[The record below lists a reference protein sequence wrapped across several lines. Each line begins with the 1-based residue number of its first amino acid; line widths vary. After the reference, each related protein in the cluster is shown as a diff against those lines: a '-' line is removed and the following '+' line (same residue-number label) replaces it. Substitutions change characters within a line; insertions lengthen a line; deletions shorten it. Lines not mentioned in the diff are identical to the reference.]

1 MLWQRLLDIGSDPAD
16 DADLVLRKRT
26 AMGTLW
32 AVLVVGLVYLGVGLA
47 TDRPLVAVFAV
58 IQMTVQLL
66 TMAIFSRAHRLEPV
80 VWIAMVVAL
89 ATIFSG
95 FLTLGGLALSG
106 SNVAWGM
113 LVPLGAILLIGS
125 RAGWVTYLGLAAIL
139 VVGVLLDPL
148 VPKDQAL
155 PHAQIVLAT
164 AINFLGASAIAVGV
178 VRYIDGQRLAARR
191 ESDALLRNVLPEPIA
206 RRLKAGERVIADQ
219 FEEASVLFADIVDF
233 TPMAGAHSPRETLV
247 ALNELFTAF
256 DRLADRFGLEKIK
269 TIGDAYMVVAGVPEP
284 RADHA
289 TVVVDMALAMHRHVD
304 GLPAVLGRRLQIRTG
319 IASGPVAAGVIGERK
334 FSYDLWGD
342 TVNTAARME
351 SSGVPGCIQVTEET
365 CRLLGGRLPL
375 RAPRRRGGQG
385 QGHHVDLAAEASRS
399 RLASAERCCVAPG
412 PGFRLP
418 RITWARWHHEH
429 QRLPHR

>member
-1 MLWQRLLDIGSDPAD
+1 MLWQRLLDIGADPAD

-58 IQMTVQLL
+58 IQMTAQLL
-66 TMAIFSRAHRLEPV
+66 IMAIFSRTHRLEPV

-95 FLTLGGLALSG
+95 LLTLGGLALSG

-139 VVGVLLDPL
+139 VAGVLLDPL

-206 RRLKAGERVIADQ
+206 QRLKAGERMIADQ
-219 FEEASVLFADIVDF
+219 FDEASVLFADIVDF
-233 TPMAGAHSPRETLV
+233 TPLAEAHSPRETLA
-247 ALNELFTAF
+247 ALNDLFTAF
-256 DRLADRFGLEKIK
+256 DRLADQFGLEKIK

-289 TVVVDMALAMHRHVD
+289 TVVVEMALAMHRHVD
-304 GLPAVLGRRLQIRTG
+304 DSAADPWPAPPDPHRDRVRTGRRGRHRGAEVQLRPVGRHREHRRPDG
-319 IASGPVAAGVIGERK
+319 IER
-334 FSYDLWGD
+334 D
-342 TVNTAARME
+342 ARLH
-351 SSGVPGCIQVTEET
+351 PG
-365 CRLLGGRLPL
+365 
-375 RAPRRRGGQG
+375 
-385 QGHHVDLAAEASRS
+385 H
-399 RLASAERCCVAPG
+399 
-412 PGFRLP
+412 
-418 RITWARWHHEH
+418 
-429 QRLPHR
+429 